1 MYSTNQLTLE
11 QIYVTFEGI
20 KKERLSG
27 LEKNNLQTVQ
37 AKLDRVDSLICTPKK
52 LDSHSGS

>member
-52 LDSHSGS
+52 

>member
-1 MYSTNQLTLE
+1 M
-11 QIYVTFEGI
+11 TFEGI